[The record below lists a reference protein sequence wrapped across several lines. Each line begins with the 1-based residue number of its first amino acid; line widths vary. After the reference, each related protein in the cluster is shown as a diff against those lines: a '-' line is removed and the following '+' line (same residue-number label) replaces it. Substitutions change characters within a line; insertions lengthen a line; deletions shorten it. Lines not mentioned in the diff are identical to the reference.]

1 MKSDPEDSP
10 IYRAGHAARLAG
22 KDTLVHYQAQAEAA
36 RFYAAAMALLEQAKT
51 IRSALQQHR
60 RTAA

>member
-22 KDTLVHYQAQAEAA
+22 ECRLSCPYS
-36 RFYAAAMALLEQAKT
+36 RSSMLLHCLWCAGWHDADMEL
-51 IRSALQQHR
+51 SAW
-60 RTAA
+60 A